1 MNPLM
6 QFIGNAPA
14 SNDMLR
20 FIQQFNQFRSMYK
33 GNPKEQVEH
42 LLKSGQMSNAQF
54 EQLKNMA
61 NQLVQML
68 PH

>member
-14 SNDMLR
+14 SNDILR
-20 FIQQFNQFRSMYK
+20 FVQQFNQFRSMYK

>member
-6 QFIGNAPA
+6 QFIGSAPA

>member
-14 SNDMLR
+14 NNDMLR

>member
-20 FIQQFNQFRSMYK
+20 FMQQFNQFRSMYK

>member
-14 SNDMLR
+14 SNDMLH
-20 FIQQFNQFRSMYK
+20 FLQQFNQFRSMYK

>member
-1 MNPLM
+1 VNPLM

-14 SNDMLR
+14 NNDMLR

>member
-6 QFIGNAPA
+6 QFIGNVPA

-20 FIQQFNQFRSMYK
+20 FMQQFNQFRSMYK